1 MADLLHSNITDE
13 ILRCFYRGGN
23 KMGHGFLESVYRNV
37 MYIELTAAGV
47 KVKTG
52 VRLPVRY
59 EGRLVGDFETD
70 LIVEELVIV
79 EIKAGRAIDPSATAQ
94 VINYLRA
101 SQLEVGLILNF
112 GPRLEFRRILF
123 DNKRKVAAVD
133 SAAQPN
139 DPMGL
144 PTPQPT
150 AAIRDG
156 AADNDPCSPR

>member
-1 MADLLHSNITDE
+1 MRRMADLLHSDITDV

-37 MYIELTAAGV
+37 MYIELTAARV
-47 KVKTG
+47 KVKAG

-59 EGRLVGDFETD
+59 DGRLVGDFETD
-70 LIVEELVIV
+70 LIVEDLVIV

-101 SQLEVGLILNF
+101 SDLEVGLILNF
-112 GPRLEFRRILF
+112 GPRLEFRRIVF

-133 SAAQPN
+133 SAVQPN
-139 DPMGL
+139 GHMGPVTL
-144 PTPQPT
+144 EPT
-150 AAIRDG
+150 AATLDD
-156 AADNDPCSPR
+156 AAEN